1 MSDRRSGRVWTI
13 TSNGRGERM
22 DFSQSHIREE
32 AGGKIRKRSG
42 GFEGMM
48 RGRIG
53 WERRTIW
60 KEGGKE
66 RSMVK
71 DSEEK

>member
-1 MSDRRSGRVWTI
+1 
-13 TSNGRGERM
+13 M
-22 DFSQSHIREE
+22 DFSQSHIRQEV
-32 AGGKIRKRSG
+32 GGKIRKRSG
-42 GFEGMM
+42 GVVGLT

-53 WERRTIW
+53 WERRAVW

>member
-1 MSDRRSGRVWTI
+1 
-13 TSNGRGERM
+13 M

-32 AGGKIRKRSG
+32 AGGKIRNRSEG
-42 GFEGMM
+42 VEGMM

-53 WERRTIW
+53 WERRAIW